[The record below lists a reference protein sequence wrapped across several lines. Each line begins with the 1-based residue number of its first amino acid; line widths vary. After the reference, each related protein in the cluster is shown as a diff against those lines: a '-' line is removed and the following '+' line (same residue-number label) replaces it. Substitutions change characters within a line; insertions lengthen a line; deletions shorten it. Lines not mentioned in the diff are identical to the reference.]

1 MDNLP
6 PKEIS
11 DEEMINQ
18 AFHELLNDYLN
29 TKHRKKVEIITKA
42 FNFANQAH
50 KGIKRRSG
58 EPYIMHPIAV
68 ASIVCNE
75 IGLGSTSICAA
86 LLHDVVEDTNV
97 TFDELEKN
105 FSPEVIEG
113 LKLLTHDKNVDYLE
127 YIRKIKNN
135 PIARKV
141 KLADLYHNSD
151 PTRMENPT
159 PKDLERKEK
168 YRKAIEIL
176 KY

>member
-1 MDNLP
+1 MAENHTI
-6 PKEIS
+6 KEIIERVKKNKRWP
-11 DEEMINQ
+11 DVKIIQKAYNYALE
-18 AFHELLNDYLN
+18 
-29 TKHRKKVEIITKA
+29 KHGTQLRK
-42 FNFANQAH
+42 
-50 KGIKRRSG
+50 SG
-58 EPYIMHPIAV
+58 EPYIIHPTNVAYTIA
-68 ASIVCNE
+68 E
-75 IGLGSTSICAA
+75 LGLDEQTICAA

-97 TFDELEKN
+97 TFDELEKE
-105 FSPEVIEG
+105 FSPEIIEA

-127 YIRKIKNN
+127 YVRKIKNN

-159 PKDLERKEK
+159 QKDLERKEK